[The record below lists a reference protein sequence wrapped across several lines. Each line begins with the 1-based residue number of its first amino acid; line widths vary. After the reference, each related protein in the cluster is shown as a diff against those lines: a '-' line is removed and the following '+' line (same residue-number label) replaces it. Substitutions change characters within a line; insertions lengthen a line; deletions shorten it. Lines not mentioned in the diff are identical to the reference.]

1 MHLKKYEVDSISE
14 AMVRIKDDFGPDAV
28 ILSSRRI
35 RRDGSSKIEIVAARD
50 REDAVAVRP
59 EDVPS
64 EPSPEPVRER
74 PVREEPETSHR
85 WRRFEARLDDIND
98 TMVSF
103 AALLGSAGD
112 ESLHGLSPV
121 HRLLLSRGLSTRS
134 AARLVEAFRAE
145 QGDSR
150 TPLEAAHQKQLL
162 KRVIS
167 RSVAAA
173 MTERASRGRQRI
185 QAFVG
190 PAGDGKTTTL
200 AKIAARIRYRDKKT
214 LGIITMDDFR
224 IGAVEQLKIYGTIM
238 DVPLLALAEGDDL
251 VAALKKFDH
260 LEEVLIDTAGRSR
273 TDDEHISR
281 LKRAFTG
288 ERPVETNLVVSA
300 TAETKAM
307 TDTVRRFKPL
317 DFERVVVTKVDDA
330 FSYGCLFNI
339 IDLAGCP
346 VSHITTGQQV
356 PGDIRAMDSDGI
368 ARLIV
373 DREIP
378 RH

>member
-35 RRDGSSKIEIVAARD
+35 RRGGSSKIEIVAARD
-50 REDAVAVRP
+50 RNDAVDVAP
-59 EDVPS
+59 DEVPS
-64 EPSPEPVRER
+64 ASVSTDPAGEK
-74 PVREEPETSHR
+74 PETSDR
-85 WRRFEARLDDIND
+85 LRRFEARLDDIND
-98 TMVSF
+98 TMQSF
-103 AALLGSAGD
+103 ATLLGSVGD
-112 ESLHGLSPV
+112 EPIHGLSPLY
-121 HRLLLSRGLSTRS
+121 HLLLSRGLSTRS
-134 AARLVEAFRAE
+134 AARLLEVFRAE
-145 QGDSR
+145 QGDSNI
-150 TPLEAAHQKQLL
+150 PLEAARQKQLL
-162 KRVIS
+162 KQAIS

-173 MTERASRGRQRI
+173 MSEKASKSKRV

-224 IGAVEQLKIYGTIM
+224 IGAVEQLKIYGNIM
-238 DVPLLALAEGDDL
+238 DVPLLAVAEGDDL
-251 VAALKKFDH
+251 ADALRKFAH
-260 LEEVLIDTAGRSR
+260 LDEILIDTAGKSR
-273 TDDEHISR
+273 TDGEHVSR
-281 LKRAFTG
+281 LKRAFKG
-288 ERPVETNLVVSA
+288 EGTVETNLVLSA
-300 TAETKAM
+300 TAEAKAM
-307 TDTVRRFKPL
+307 ADTVRRFKPL
-317 DFERVVVTKVDDA
+317 GFERVVVTKVDDA
-330 FSYGCLFNI
+330 FSYGCLFNV

-356 PGDIRAMDSDGI
+356 PGDIRAMDSEGI

>member
-35 RRDGSSKIEIVAARD
+35 CRDGSSKIEIVAARD
-50 REDAVAVRP
+50 RNDAVDGAP
-59 EDVPS
+59 EEVPS
-64 EPSPEPVRER
+64 APTLTDPAGEK
-74 PVREEPETSHR
+74 PETPDR
-85 WRRFEARLDDIND
+85 WKRFEARLDDIND
-98 TMVSF
+98 TMQSF
-103 AALLGSAGD
+103 AALLESVGD
-112 ESLHGLSPV
+112 EPLHDLPPLY
-121 HRLLLSRGLSTRS
+121 HLLLSRGLSTRS
-134 AARLVEAFRAE
+134 AARLLEAFRAE
-145 QGDSR
+145 QGDSNIPPKAPR
-150 TPLEAAHQKQLL
+150 QMQLL
-162 KRVIS
+162 KRAIS

-173 MTERASRGRQRI
+173 MSEKASKGKQRV

-214 LGIITMDDFR
+214 LGIITMDDYR
-224 IGAVEQLKIYGTIM
+224 IGAVEQLKIYGNIM
-238 DVPLLALAEGDDL
+238 DVPLLALAEGDNLAD
-251 VAALKKFDH
+251 ALKKFDH
-260 LEEVLIDTAGRSR
+260 CDEILIDTAGKSR

-288 ERPVETNLVVSA
+288 ERSVETNLVLSA
-300 TAETKAM
+300 TAEAKAM
-307 TDTVRRFKPL
+307 ADTVRRFKPL

-330 FSYGCLFNI
+330 FSYGCIFNV

-356 PGDIRAMDSDGI
+356 PGDICAMDSEGI